1 MMGINCKL
9 SAAVKGYILAFIMVS
24 AELNGSGL
32 RFTIDYPREDENG
45 LVEGRVLLLLS
56 QNDEK
61 EPRLQISDN
70 STTGFVFGVD
80 AIGKQPSRGVTVDGD
95 AFGYPVLSLNDIPA
109 GEYWVQ
115 GLIHKYET
123 FNLKTGHKV
132 KLPMDRGEGQH

>member
-1 MMGINCKL
+1 MMISCKY

-24 AELNGSGL
+24 GEVIGSGL

-45 LVEGRVLLLLS
+45 LVEGRMLLLLS

-95 AFGYPVLSLNDIPA
+95 AFGYPVSSLNDIPA

-123 FNLKTGHKV
+123 FNFEKRWWKSYI
-132 KLPMDRGEGQH
+132 K